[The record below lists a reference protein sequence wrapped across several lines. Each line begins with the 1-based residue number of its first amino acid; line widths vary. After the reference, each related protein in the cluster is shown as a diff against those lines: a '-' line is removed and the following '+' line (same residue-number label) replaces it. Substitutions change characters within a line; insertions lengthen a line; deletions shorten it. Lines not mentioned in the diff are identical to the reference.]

1 MSANR
6 SPNHRFR
13 IILDCT
19 LVLLVI
25 LIAGANFL
33 SGQARPEADS
43 AAQQAQVSAAPPLS
57 GAGLENALPAPASAA
72 LDNNTLAA
80 MIAAE
85 NAALTPPILFT
96 DLPLV
101 IR

>member
-13 IILDCT
+13 IILDCA

-25 LIAGANFL
+25 LIAGANYL
-33 SGQARPEADS
+33 SGQARSEAGS
-43 AAQQAQVSAAPPLS
+43 AAGEALVSAASPLS
-57 GAGLENALPAPASAA
+57 DADLATAQPVPALPA

>member
-1 MSANR
+1 MSANPLPYR
-6 SPNHRFR
+6 RLR
-13 IILDCT
+13 IILDCA
-19 LVLLVI
+19 LVVLVI
-25 LIAGANFL
+25 LIAGANYL
-33 SGQARPEADS
+33 SGQARPEAGSVAGETLIADGRR
-43 AAQQAQVSAAPPLS
+43 LS
-57 GAGLENALPAPASAA
+57 DAGLPSAQLAPDLPV

-85 NAALTPPILFT
+85 NAALTPPIHFT